1 MYEKRKVDGQT
12 LQPKS
17 YSYEHGLELICN
29 ALVKIN

>member
-17 YSYEHGLELICN
+17 YSYEHGLELIYTE
-29 ALVKIN
+29 LVKTN